1 MEWERSSSNTKDFL
15 SLLRQVVNIFLGF
28 QGIISREFIT
38 EDGIFIVNVCFGH
51 QHNMKMVSEYLRM
64 KKFLDIS
71 FIDLMS
77 LEPIDSKRRP
87 LRLNR
92 ALYDQSFW
100 VEHYNADTEDLKN
113 SILNKLA
120 EINYKV
126 TLHSKFLVFNA
137 GLYQYLIRKLHVF
150 IFREYD
156 LYGFGNFEQRK
167 RIKFVYFFL
176 YSHSLE
182 DPF

>member
-1 MEWERSSSNTKDFL
+1 MFGGGYYEFEIKHMEWERSSQNTKDFL

-28 QGIISREFIT
+28 QGIIAREFIT
-38 EDGIFIVNVCFGH
+38 EDGMFIVNACFGH

-100 VEHYNADTEDLKN
+100 VEHYSAESEDLKN

-120 EINYKV
+120 GINYKV
-126 TLHSKFLVFNA
+126 RVRH
-137 GLYQYLIRKLHVF
+137 GLFFFYMGLFWSLIRILHAFFYLLNLIVWV
-150 IFREYD
+150 
-156 LYGFGNFEQRK
+156 GN
-167 RIKFVYFFL
+167 IM
-176 YSHSLE
+176 S
-182 DPF
+182 